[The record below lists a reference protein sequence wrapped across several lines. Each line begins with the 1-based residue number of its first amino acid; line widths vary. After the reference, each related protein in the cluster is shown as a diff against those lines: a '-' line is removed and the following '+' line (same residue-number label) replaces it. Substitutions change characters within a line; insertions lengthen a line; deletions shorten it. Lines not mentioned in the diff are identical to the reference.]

1 MKTILVFLSMLV
13 VLASCSDPL
22 EDKPKNS
29 NGGTHRNNY
38 FEGYDEFIY
47 QTIETYSYYQ
57 PDSSGAATS
66 ALILSNTD
74 KAFCTNRGVLVYL
87 SGQDKKWSA
96 PIGAD
101 RPPLSDL
108 VADKDLNIYLVNFEG
123 NIISFDKTGNKR
135 WSSKAL
141 GEISKIEI
149 INDILALD
157 DGIIIGTSQGKLVK
171 IDFSG
176 NKLWAYYSSNAIG
189 NSICRTE
196 SGDIITSILNKL
208 ENSQDSLLILSKDGK
223 KLSSTP
229 ISNSIIA
236 GPIISNNNII
246 ISSKSAD
253 KSYLLRFDLSGKL
266 LWNKEIPFTGFFLAS
281 DDKSNIFVSGFNSGT
296 GNAISGI
303 QCYDKDNNFVWKV
316 YLDSRIVAPP
326 MVINQSMA
334 ILGTNKFGPGIYY
347 FNTKDGKKYKDFSLT
362 DFEILN
368 HKPSVST
375 DGSIFLTTSMKTQI
389 VRITESALSRIMPF

>member
-1 MKTILVFLSMLV
+1 MLL

-22 EDKPKNS
+22 DNKPKNS
-29 NGGTHRNNY
+29 NGGSHRNNF
-38 FEGYDEFIY
+38 FEGYDDFIY

-74 KAFCTNRGVLVYL
+74 KAFCTNKGVLVYL

-96 PIGAD
+96 PIGAN

-108 VADKDLNIYLVNFEG
+108 VADKNLNIYLVNFEG

-135 WSSKAL
+135 WSSKAI
-141 GEISKIEI
+141 GELSKIEI

-157 DGIIIGTSQGKLVK
+157 DGIIIGTSQGKLIK

-176 NKLWAYYSSNAIG
+176 NKIWAYYSQNAIG
-189 NSICRTE
+189 NSICSSE
-196 SGDIITSILNKL
+196 SGEIITSILNKN

-223 KLSSTP
+223 PIKSYP

-236 GPIISNNNII
+236 GPIITNNNII

-253 KSYLLRFDLSGKL
+253 ISYLLRFDLSAKL
-266 LWNKEIPFTGFFLAS
+266 LWSKEIPFTGFFLAS
-281 DDKSNIFVSGFNSGT
+281 DDNSNIFVSGFNSGT
-296 GNAISGI
+296 GDAISGV
-303 QCYDKDNNFVWKV
+303 QCYDKDNKLVWKV
-316 YLDSRIVAPP
+316 YLDSKIVAAP
-326 MVINQSMA
+326 MIINQSMA
-334 ILGTNKFGPGIYY
+334 IFGANKYGPGIYY
-347 FNTKDGKKYKDFSLT
+347 FNTKDGIKYKDFSLT

-375 DGSIFLTTSMKTQI
+375 DGSIFLTASMKTQI